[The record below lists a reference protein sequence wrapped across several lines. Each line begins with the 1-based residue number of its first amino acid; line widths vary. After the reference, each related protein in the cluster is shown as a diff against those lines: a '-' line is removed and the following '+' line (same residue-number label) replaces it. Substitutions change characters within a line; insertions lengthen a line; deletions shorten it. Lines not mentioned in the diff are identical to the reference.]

1 MLIKN
6 TEPATFARL
15 VYHNTKPLTVNRP
28 VGTFRFGGLLWAV
41 VIAWCVM
48 LIIGLPVVW
57 LPAFI
62 ALALLSFLLGDIVF
76 GTLNTLTELKVLN
89 SMEAFHDHSSKAG
102 QEEGE
107 LPEGE
112 DGEGAS
118 S

>member
-41 VIAWCVM
+41 GIAWVCM
-48 LIIGLPVVW
+48 LIMRLHVLWFPLCLACVLGVFL
-57 LPAFI
+57 AF
-62 ALALLSFLLGDIVF
+62 DILI

-89 SMEAFHDHSSKAG
+89 SMEAFHDHSGEAG
-102 QEEGE
+102 QEEGG
-107 LPEGE
+107 LQEGE
-112 DGEGAS
+112 DGTGAGV
-118 S
+118 